1 MATPQETEERLRTW
15 TLGQAERE
23 RMCLGLLALDERFSN
38 VRPRRPKGGP
48 DGGRDIEAVLDGSH
62 LVWGGVG
69 FRNNAIDSTDDK
81 TWVRDKFRADADAAL
96 AERADLHGFVF
107 FTNIDLTPG
116 EVGDLEAYAKKA
128 GIRFVE
134 IFYRERLRIGLDS
147 PKGLAYRYQYLRLP
161 MSDAEQAAFFA
172 QLGGRIEELLTGRF
186 DQVDQQLARIEFLH
200 ECEKPVRHVAG
211 VVTLDGGYTPN
222 DLGHFRFLF
231 VVTKVGAEDPA
242 PTLFVGGR
250 DAYLVAQVPEG
261 PILAFGEHVL
271 IWSQAP
277 DEPIQDTRLGVQARQ
292 RDFVSASHVSG
303 KGPFKH
309 LKDFDE
315 RTMMIWVTAPLFE
328 KIESVAFYV
337 NDYELFAADK
347 SVLRSRG
354 TPPIDV
360 WRWQPPLTPEEEAV
374 PWVAVGIQTDE
385 PVKMRPELKQVHT
398 MWQLPF
404 GAYTPARSEYREYT
418 LEAGQRRQQ

>member
-48 DGGRDIEAVLDGSH
+48 DGGRDIEAVLDGSL

-81 TWVRDKFRADADAAL
+81 TWVRDKFRADPDAAL

-292 RDFVSASHVSG
+292 RVDRSIFKITQSRRIGLNDTVLVRVPLGFTLRGFPPRHKWQVLQHSRPPQPVPHAVAARAIVDCRALRLRLYESPDFVG
-303 KGPFKH
+303 NGYFC
-309 LKDFDE
+309 
-315 RTMMIWVTAPLFE
+315 
-328 KIESVAFYV
+328 
-337 NDYELFAADK
+337 
-347 SVLRSRG
+347 
-354 TPPIDV
+354 
-360 WRWQPPLTPEEEAV
+360 
-374 PWVAVGIQTDE
+374 
-385 PVKMRPELKQVHT
+385 
-398 MWQLPF
+398 
-404 GAYTPARSEYREYT
+404 RE
-418 LEAGQRRQQ
+418 

>member
-23 RMCLGLLALDERFSN
+23 RLCLGLLALDERFSN

-69 FRNNAIDSTDDK
+69 FRNNAIDSHDDK
-81 TWVRDKFRADADAAL
+81 TWVRDKFRADVDKAL
-96 AERADLHGFVF
+96 AECADLYGFVF
-107 FTNIDLTPG
+107 FTNIDLTPA
-116 EVGDLEAYAKKA
+116 EVGDLEAYARKA
-128 GIRFVE
+128 RLKFVE

-147 PKGLAYRYQYLRLP
+147 PKGLAYRYQYLRLS

-211 VVTLDGGYTPN
+211 VVTLDGGYSPS

-231 VVTKVGAEDPA
+231 IVTKVGSEDPA
-242 PTLFVGGR
+242 PTLYVGGR
-250 DAYLVAQVPEG
+250 DAYLTVQGPEG
-261 PILAFGEHVL
+261 PILAFGDHVL

-277 DEPIQDTRLGVQARQ
+277 DEFVQDTRLGMQARQ
-292 RDFVSASHVSG
+292 RDFVSSSHMFG
-303 KGPFKH
+303 KGPFKY
-309 LKDFDE
+309 LRDFDE
-315 RTMMIWVTAPLFE
+315 GTMMLWVTAPLFE
-328 KIESVAFYV
+328 RLESVALYV
-337 NDYELFAADK
+337 NDYKIFAADK
-347 SVLRSRG
+347 SALRSCG
-354 TPPIDV
+354 APPAEV
-360 WRWQPPLTPEEEAV
+360 WKWQPPLTPDEEAV
-374 PWVAVGIQTDE
+374 PWVEVGIQTE
-385 PVKMRPELKQVHT
+385 KPVIMRPDLKQVHT
-398 MWQLPF
+398 MWSLPF
-404 GAYTPARSEYREYT
+404 AAYTPARSEYREYT
-418 LEAGQRRQQ
+418 LEPGKRRQQ